1 MPKKRRNGG
10 KDRCGRGHVGWVRCS
25 NCGRCVPKD
34 KAVKKYQVR
43 NMVEAA
49 AHGDLAAA
57 SVYPS
62 GTYTLPKV
70 YIKQQYC
77 ISCAVHARYVRS
89 RSKEKRRVRAPAARA
104 RPGQKL
110 PGTGKPQK
118 GVKRS
123 QRRLPEVARVAAMR
137 R

>member
-10 KDRCGRGHVGWVRCS
+10 KDRYGRGAAKFVRCS
-25 NCGRCVPKD
+25 NCRRCVPKD
-34 KAVKKYQVR
+34 KAVKKFQVR

-49 AHGDLAAA
+49 AQGDLAAA

-62 GTYTLPKV
+62 GTYTLPKL

-89 RSKEKRRVRAPAARA
+89 RSAAKRRVRAPAVKS
-104 RPGQKL
+104 RPGVKVKG
-110 PGTGKPQK
+110 PGKPQK
-118 GVKRS
+118 GVKPS
-123 QRRLPEVARVAAMR
+123 QRRLPEVSRIAAMR
-137 R
+137 K